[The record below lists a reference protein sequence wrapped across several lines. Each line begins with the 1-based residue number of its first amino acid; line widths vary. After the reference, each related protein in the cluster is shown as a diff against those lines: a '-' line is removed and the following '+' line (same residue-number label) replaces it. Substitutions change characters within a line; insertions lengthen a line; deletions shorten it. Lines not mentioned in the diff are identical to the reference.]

1 MIWASLSLAT
11 FAGSFV
17 TILADTIDNSESP
30 NDKLELSLL
39 AMIPLGIGQII
50 GGAIIGQIIDRKGMR
65 VGIAF
70 SMVLVTLAF
79 GLMLYY
85 IHVYEFTWLTF
96 LVTFAWGLQDSTLNN
111 LLNCTLGFE
120 F

>member
-1 MIWASLSLAT
+1 M
-11 FAGSFV
+11 
-17 TILADTIDNSESP
+17 
-30 NDKLELSLL
+30 
-39 AMIPLGIGQII
+39 I

-65 VGIAF
+65 VGIGF

-96 LVTFAWGLQDSTLNN
+96 LVTFAWGL
-111 LLNCTLGFE
+111 
-120 F
+120 